1 LFQPVHQGY
10 LHKARDFLV
19 AKEHMA
25 KRAFGEG
32 ALLKRKGCR
41 FWVAQFYKDGRQIR
55 ISTRTEV
62 KQKALVILR
71 KHMGDV
77 ERGLAPV
84 SDLKKISYG
93 NLRAGLLAS
102 YVEEGNKS
110 LEVRA
115 DGTET
120 IGGLKALDEFFGFS
134 ATSEGVAATRL
145 TTDAARQ
152 FAQVREDAGFSAATI
167 NRSLACLRRMLKIAR
182 DDGKIQ
188 AVPVIRLRKEPP
200 ARRGF
205 LKVDA
210 FEKLVAKL
218 PAHLHALVIF
228 LYWGGGRLGE
238 AKSIEWPQVDLVR
251 RIIRLESEQTKTD
264 EARVVPLPP
273 VLVEML
279 SAVKPKVGRVFDS
292 TNLRTEWATA
302 CTAAGLGTMEEVVS
316 ASGFKWKKYSGLIV
330 HDLRRSAIRNLVNAG
345 VPERIAM
352 KISGHKTRAVFDRYH
367 IVSDEDV
374 VNAMERLVKV
384 SGKSVARKPRTARK
398 LLGA

>member
-1 LFQPVHQGY
+1 
-10 LHKARDFLV
+10 
-19 AKEHMA
+19 MA

-32 ALLKRKGCR
+32 SLLKRKGCR

-55 ISTRTEV
+55 VSTRTEV
-62 KQKALVILR
+62 KNKALVILR

-77 ERGLAPV
+77 ERGLSPV

-102 YVEEGNKS
+102 YVEEGNKI
-110 LEVRA
+110 EVRA

-134 ATSEGVAATRL
+134 ATSEGVPATRL

-152 FAQVREDAGFSAATI
+152 FAKEREVAGFSSATI
-167 NRSLACLRRMLKIAR
+167 NRSLACLRRMLRIAHV
-182 DDGKIQ
+182 DGKIQ
-188 AVPVIRLRKEPP
+188 AVPVIHLRKEPP

-205 LKVDA
+205 LKVEA
-210 FEKLVAKL
+210 FEKLLAKL
-218 PAHLHALVIF
+218 PANLHPLIIF

-238 AKSIEWPQVDLVR
+238 AQAIEWPQVDLER
-251 RIIRLESEQTKTD
+251 RVIRLEADQTKTD

-273 VLVEML
+273 VLMEML
-279 SAVKPKVGRVFDS
+279 SAVEPKVGRVFDS

-302 CTAAGLGTMEEVVS
+302 CTAAGLGTMKTVTS
-316 ASGFKWKKYSGLIV
+316 ASGFKWKQYSGLIV

-345 VPERIAM
+345 VPERVAM

-367 IVSDEDV
+367 IVNDEDV
-374 VNAMERLVKV
+374 VNAMARLVEV
-384 SGKSVARKPRTARK
+384 SGKSVARNPRAARK
-398 LLGA
+398 LLGRVAQTDRASDF